1 MADLGTDLDFDADLD
16 PTFSLC
22 SGRTAYAQAILHR
35 FGAQRGAITTVS
47 GDASYGYDLLMM
59 LNADFD
65 GPAIPYW
72 RSCIVQQCLL
82 DERTL
87 RADCSIVERP
97 AEDKIEITIALVD
110 SEGPFQL
117 VLEVNRVA
125 QNIKILQGAPT

>member
-1 MADLGTDLDFDADLD
+1 MADLGTDLDFESDLD
-16 PTFSLC
+16 PTFTLV

-35 FGAQRGAITTVS
+35 FAADRGSITTVS
-47 GDASYGYDLLMM
+47 GDASYGFDLLML
-59 LNADFD
+59 LNSDYD

-72 RSCIVQQCLL
+72 RAQIVQQCLL

-87 RADCSIVERP
+87 RADCSIVETP
-97 AEDKIEITIALVD
+97 AEDKLVITLSLTD

-117 VLEVNRVA
+117 VLEVDKVA